1 MKSLIKLLIILLR
14 IILIPFIIF
23 GALGIII
30 MALQRDIVGV
40 IIFIVWM
47 LLGIFPL
54 YLTFRHKKK
63 NDSSPTIVDV
73 SQQVN
78 ASISDGINTTE
89 IEEIPQAS
97 AVIPLDDSSLASS
110 ESGRLSYSFPD
121 SYVVLDFET
130 PNKNNNRI
138 SQIGLLFVR
147 NGLIDKN
154 YSSLINPETGF
165 NKINVNLT
173 NISAADV
180 AQSPTFNDYWPH
192 IKSLLEN
199 NVIVAHN
206 ASFDLTVLCKTL
218 FHYGINLPEIRYV
231 CTYTE
236 SLNMI
241 PELSKHNLAALADY
255 FNISQS
261 NAHNAEDDAY
271 TCYLVFEKMK
281 SHGYEFSPQIF
292 DCPDTDSLVASDK
305 LVYQAN
311 PNSDDLTIDIP
322 YSKPANILI
331 SNKKFVLTGIFST
344 VTKKDITTYIEEN
357 GGCVMSSVSGRTNYL
372 LVGSTPEPAWAHG
385 NYGRKLEKAIEL
397 ISQGKS
403 SPLILSEEY
412 FTELIIRKESAT
424 AVKTCDK
431 IPCNNTSFSKSGE
444 TPEQSSYDVTGNVIK
459 DVTTIEKTES
469 IPSASLETTIEHHK
483 LAGTSFRQ
491 NDIIELGEENDCY
504 TWTKKE
510 IVEYGM
516 EDENIYQLIFSPESV
531 ELIEEPD
538 NEYDPNAVKVVID
551 GIHVGYIKKGSCSH
565 IKKLIKENKIIE
577 ITGEIL
583 GGKYKRVSSDYDLM
597 EDKTTYSLERD
608 EHDFFVSIYLKIK
621 L

>member
-14 IILIPFIIF
+14 IVLIPFVVF

-40 IIFIVWM
+40 IIYIVWA
-47 LLGIFPL
+47 LLGALPL
-54 YLTFRHKKK
+54 YHTFRHKKK
-63 NDSSPTIVDV
+63 NDSNPIIIEVP
-73 SQQVN
+73 QQVN
-78 ASISDGINTTE
+78 TPFSDGNNTTE

-97 AVIPLDDSSLASS
+97 AIPLKDSSPASS
-110 ESGRLSYSFPD
+110 ESERLSYSFPD
-121 SYVVLDFET
+121 SYIVLDFET

-165 NKINVNLT
+165 NRINIDLT

-236 SLNMI
+236 SLKRI
-241 PELSKHNLAALADY
+241 PKLSKHNLAALAEY

-292 DCPDTDSLVASDK
+292 DCPDTDALVASDK

-322 YSKPANILI
+322 YSKPENILI
-331 SNKKFVLTGIFST
+331 SGKKFVLTGIFST

-357 GGCVMSSVSGRTNYL
+357 DGRVMSSVSGRTDYL
-372 LVGSTPEPAWAHG
+372 LVGSTPEPAWAHE

-397 ISQGKS
+397 INQGKS
-403 SPLILSEEY
+403 NLLILSEEY
-412 FTELIIRKESAT
+412 FTDYFT
-424 AVKTCDK
+424 VK
-431 IPCNNTSFSKSGE
+431 
-444 TPEQSSYDVTGNVIK
+444 
-459 DVTTIEKTES
+459 
-469 IPSASLETTIEHHK
+469 
-483 LAGTSFRQ
+483 
-491 NDIIELGEENDCY
+491 
-504 TWTKKE
+504 
-510 IVEYGM
+510 
-516 EDENIYQLIFSPESV
+516 
-531 ELIEEPD
+531 
-538 NEYDPNAVKVVID
+538 
-551 GIHVGYIKKGSCSH
+551 
-565 IKKLIKENKIIE
+565 
-577 ITGEIL
+577 
-583 GGKYKRVSSDYDLM
+583 
-597 EDKTTYSLERD
+597 
-608 EHDFFVSIYLKIK
+608 
-621 L
+621 